1 MTQLCPGYLQ
11 VVSIIFQS
19 LLGLGPGSLLVFRE
33 GPLMALCPMA
43 LSSVIG
49 LSRVGQTH

>member
-11 VVSIIFQS
+11 VVSIIFQRI
-19 LLGLGPGSLLVFRE
+19 LGLGPGSLLVFCE
-33 GPLMALCPMA
+33 GPLMAPCPMA

-49 LSRVGQTH
+49 LSQVGQTH

>member
-11 VVSIIFQS
+11 VVSIIFQRI
-19 LLGLGPGSLLVFRE
+19 LCLGLGSLLVFCE
-33 GPLMALCPMA
+33 GPLMAPCPMA
-43 LSSVIG
+43 LSSVIF